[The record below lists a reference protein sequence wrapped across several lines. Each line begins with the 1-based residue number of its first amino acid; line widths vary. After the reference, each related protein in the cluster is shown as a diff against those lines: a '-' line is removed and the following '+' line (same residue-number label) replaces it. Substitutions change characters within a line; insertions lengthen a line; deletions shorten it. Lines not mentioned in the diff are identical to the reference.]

1 MLRQISSGIDIGSH
15 QTKVM
20 ITETITG
27 SLLPRIIGIGAAESK
42 GLRRGFVV
50 NTAEA
55 AKSVKQAINQAEKT
69 AGLEIK
75 KAFLSV
81 GGVGVNAFTQI
92 GTTVISRADLEI
104 TDLDINKAVEESQTA
119 IAESALLNRK
129 IIHSIPISFKIDG
142 KPVWGQ
148 PAGMKGAKL
157 EARTFFITCL
167 EQHLDNLTEAVE
179 LAGVRVENL
188 TASPFPASLVN
199 LTKAQKIAGVALA
212 NIGAETTAVAVIE
225 NDLPLSLEI
234 LPFGSSDI
242 TNDIALGLKI
252 SLEEAE
258 NLKTGNTPLGS
269 FSRRKLDEIIE
280 ARLSDIFELIN
291 GHLKKVGRNGLL
303 PAGIIITGGG
313 AGTINIEQSART
325 NLNLPAKAL
334 TSLLGANSKIQVKEN
349 IWSIAYGLCL
359 IGKDGAATDN
369 FGHSFIQKDIINKIK
384 NWFKQFMP

>member
-1 MLRQISSGIDIGSH
+1 M
-15 QTKVM
+15 V
-20 ITETITG
+20 TETISG
-27 SLLPRIIGIGAAESK
+27 SLSPRIIGVGLAESR

-50 NTAEA
+50 NAAET
-55 AKSVKQAINQAEKT
+55 AKSVKQALNQAEKT
-69 AGLEIK
+69 VGGQIK
-75 KAFLSV
+75 KASLSV
-81 GGVGVNAFTQI
+81 GGIGVNAFTQI
-92 GTTVISRADLEI
+92 GTAVISRADLEI
-104 TDLDINKAVEESQTA
+104 TDLDINKAVEESQLA
-119 IAESALLNRK
+119 IAENALLNRK

-157 EARTFFITCL
+157 EAKTFFITCL

-179 LAGVRVENL
+179 LAGVKVENL

-199 LTKAQKIAGVALA
+199 LTKAQKIAGAALA

-225 NDLPLSLEI
+225 NDLPLSLEV

-291 GHLKKVGRNGLL
+291 AHLKKVGRNGLL
-303 PAGIIITGGG
+303 PAGIVITGGG

-325 NLNLPAKAL
+325 NLSLPAKSL
-334 TSLLGANSKIQVKEN
+334 TGLLGANSKIQVKEN
-349 IWSIAYGLCL
+349 IWSNAYGLCL
-359 IGKDGAATDN
+359 IGKAGLTEDSFSHN
-369 FGHSFIQKDIINKIK
+369 FTKKARLDII